1 MILHA
6 AAPLRR
12 RPEIDRSWL
21 AAPGDPPAPTTA
33 WERAPRYSDQPM
45 SASARLFGLGGTSA
59 IVLFILLS
67 VFVTWRTY
75 GPSPPPTRISVFDV
89 APPAAPPAPASEV
102 PQGREKVRKEKQ
114 QPNLERSKIEPPRI
128 AIPSKASLPAAADQP
143 VPDPGPPIKESTA
156 PESKPAPPAPRVS
169 MGKPTWEGL
178 VLGALNK
185 AKRYPRDAHFARQ
198 QGIPYIRFVM
208 NREGKVLSVR
218 IESSSGFRS
227 LDQEAL
233 ALPRRA
239 QPLPKP
245 PEDVLGDTIE
255 LVVPVEFFMR

>member
-1 MILHA
+1 MTLQA
-6 AAPLRR
+6 TAPSRPM
-12 RPEIDRSWL
+12 PEIDQNWL
-21 AAPGDPPAPTTA
+21 AAPGDPPVRTTA

-45 SASARLFGLGGTSA
+45 SAGARLFGLGGTSA
-59 IVLFILLS
+59 IVLFILLG

-75 GPSPPPTRISVFDV
+75 GPPPQPARISVFDV
-89 APPAAPPAPASEV
+89 APPAAPPAPVSEV
-102 PQGREKVRKEKQ
+102 PQGPKQVRKEKQ
-114 QPNLERSKIEPPRI
+114 QVDLERPKIEPPRI
-128 AIPSKASLPAAADQP
+128 AIPSPASLPAAADQP
-143 VPDPGPPIKESTA
+143 RPDPGPPIKETTA
-156 PESKPAPPAPRVS
+156 PENTPAPPAPQVS

-208 NREGKVLSVR
+208 DREGKVLSVR

-245 PEDVLGDTIE
+245 PEDVKGDTIE